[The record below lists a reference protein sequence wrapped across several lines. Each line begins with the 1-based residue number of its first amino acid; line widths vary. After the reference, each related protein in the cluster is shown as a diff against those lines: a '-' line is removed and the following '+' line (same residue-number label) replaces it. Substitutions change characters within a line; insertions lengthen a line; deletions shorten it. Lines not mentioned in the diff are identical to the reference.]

1 MNTNDYVDKLK
12 DIDIPEIPPIA
23 KGTAIPLQTGRLEAE
38 LKAYKDKSIRKE
50 GYRHNWKIAVFSS
63 VCGGISGL
71 LGSLLFW
78 FIENRLLS

>member
-1 MNTNDYVDKLK
+1 MNNNDYVDKLK
-12 DIDIPEIPPIA
+12 NVDIPEIPPIA
-23 KGTAIPLQTGRLEAE
+23 KGTAVPLQTGKLEAE
-38 LKAYKDKSIRKE
+38 LKDAKDKRIRKE
-50 GYRHNWKIAVFSS
+50 GYRHNWKIAIFSS